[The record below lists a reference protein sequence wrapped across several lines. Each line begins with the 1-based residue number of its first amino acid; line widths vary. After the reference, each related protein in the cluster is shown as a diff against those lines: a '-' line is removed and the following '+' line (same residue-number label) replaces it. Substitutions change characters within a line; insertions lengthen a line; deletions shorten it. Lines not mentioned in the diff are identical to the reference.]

1 MVQTTT
7 TTSTRALLGTF
18 IECTKPRVILLLL
31 ITGYFGMWVA
41 NGGFPDLKLTF
52 WTMLGLYLSC
62 GGANAVNMWFD
73 SDIDSVMKRTLK
85 RPIPSGRLSRQT
97 VLAFGISLGVISFL
111 LLWATSNLLT
121 AICAQA
127 GYLFYVFIYTMW
139 LKRSTTQN
147 IVIGGAAGAVPPL
160 VGWAAV
166 TGDLSAAAWIMFLI
180 IFMWTPPH
188 FWALALYR
196 NEDYTRAK
204 VPMLPVV
211 HGEAVTKRQ
220 ILLYAILLIPT
231 TALLW
236 LTGRVGYW
244 YLGLSTVIGLVYLYS
259 CIALYREKMPEQAWA
274 KKSFK
279 WSLYYLALVF
289 AVMAFDVVG

>member
-1 MVQTTT
+1 MVQATTA
-7 TTSTRALLGTF
+7 TSLRATLGTF

-41 NGGFPDLKLTF
+41 NGSLPDLKLTF

-73 SDIDSVMKRTLK
+73 SDIDSVMKRTIK

-97 VLAFGISLGVISFL
+97 VLVFGISLGIISFL
-111 LLWATSNLLT
+111 LLWVAANLLT
-121 AICAQA
+121 AVLAQA

-147 IVIGGAAGAVPPL
+147 IVIGGVAGAVPPL

-166 TGDLSAAAWIMFLI
+166 TGTLSPAAWIMFLI

-196 NEDYTRAK
+196 NEDYTRAQ
-204 VPMLPVV
+204 VPMLPVI

-220 ILLYAILLIPT
+220 ILLYAVLLIPT

-259 CIALYREKMPEQAWA
+259 CIALFREKMPEQKWA

-279 WSLYYLALVF
+279 WSLYYLALIF
-289 AVMAFDVVG
+289 AVMAFDIVG

>member
-1 MVQTTT
+1 MVQAT
-7 TTSTRALLGTF
+7 TTSTRATLGTF
-18 IECTKPRVILLLL
+18 VELTKPRVILLLL

-41 NGGFPDLKLTF
+41 GGGFPDLKLTF

-62 GGANAVNMWFD
+62 GGANAVNQWFD

-85 RPIPSGRLSRQT
+85 RPIPSGKLSRET
-97 VLAFGISLGVISFL
+97 VLAFGIALGVISFL
-111 LLWATSNLLT
+111 LLWGTVNLLT
-121 AICAQA
+121 AVLATA

-139 LKRSTTQN
+139 LKRSTVQN

-166 TGDLSAAAWIMFLI
+166 TGDLSVAAWIMFLI

-188 FWALALYR
+188 FWALALFR

-204 VPMLPVV
+204 VPMLPVI

-220 ILLYAILLIPT
+220 ILLYAVLLIPT

-244 YLGLSTVIGLVYLYS
+244 YLGLSTVIGVAYLYS
-259 CIALYREKMPEQAWA
+259 CIALWREKAPEQKWA

-279 WSLYYLALVF
+279 WSLYYLALIF

>member
-1 MVQTTT
+1 MVQATT
-7 TTSTRALLGTF
+7 TTSTRATLGTF
-18 IECTKPRVILLLL
+18 VELTKPRVILLLL

-41 NGGFPDLKLTF
+41 YGGFPDLKLTF

-73 SDIDSVMKRTLK
+73 SDIDSVMKRTVK
-85 RPIPSGRLSRQT
+85 RPIPSGKLSRET
-97 VLAFGISLGVISFL
+97 VLIFGIALGVISFL
-111 LLWATSNLLT
+111 LLWGTVNLLT
-121 AICAQA
+121 AVLATA

-166 TGDLSAAAWIMFLI
+166 TGALSPAAWIMFLI
-180 IFMWTPPH
+180 VFMWTPPH
-188 FWALALYR
+188 FWALALFR

-204 VPMLPVV
+204 VPMLPVI

-220 ILLYAILLIPT
+220 ILLYAVLLIPT

-244 YLGLSTVIGLVYLYS
+244 YLGLSTVIGLAYLYS
-259 CIALYREKMPEQAWA
+259 CIALFRERAPEQKWA

-279 WSLYYLALVF
+279 WSLYYLALIF

>member
-1 MVQTTT
+1 MVQATTRPNL
-7 TTSTRALLGTF
+7 RAILGTF
-18 IECTKPRVILLLL
+18 IELTKPRVILLLL

-41 NGGFPDLKLTF
+41 NGSLPDLQLTF

-73 SDIDSVMKRTLK
+73 SDIDAVMKRTIK
-85 RPIPSGRLSRQT
+85 RPIPSGRLSRET
-97 VLAFGISLGVISFL
+97 VLAFGISLGIISFL
-111 LLWATSNLLT
+111 ILWLSSNLLT
-121 AICAQA
+121 ALLAQA

-166 TGDLSAAAWIMFLI
+166 TGSLSPAAWIMFLI

-196 NEDYTRAK
+196 NEDYTRAQ
-204 VPMLPVV
+204 VPMLPVI

-236 LTGRVGYW
+236 MTGRVGYW
-244 YLGLSTVIGLVYLYS
+244 YLALSTLIGIVYLYS
-259 CIALYREKMPEQAWA
+259 CIALFREKAPEQKWA

-279 WSLYYLALVF
+279 WSLYYLAAVF
-289 AVMAFDVVG
+289 AVMAFDIVG

>member
-1 MVQTTT
+1 MVQATTRP
-7 TTSTRALLGTF
+7 RATVGTF
-18 IECTKPRVILLLL
+18 IELTKPRVILLLL

-41 NGGFPDLKLTF
+41 NGGLPDLKVTF

-62 GGANAVNMWFD
+62 GGANTVNQWFD
-73 SDIDSVMKRTLK
+73 RDIDSVMKRTLK
-85 RPIPSGRLSRQT
+85 RPIPSGRLSPPT
-97 VLAFGISLGVISFL
+97 VLAFGIALGIISFVM
-111 LLWATSNLLT
+111 LWTQVNLLT
-121 AICAQA
+121 AVLAQA

-160 VGWAAV
+160 VGWAAI
-166 TGDLSAAAWIMFLI
+166 TGSLSPAAWIMFLI

-196 NEDYTRAK
+196 NEDYTRAN
-204 VPMLPVV
+204 VPMLPVI
-211 HGEAVTKRQ
+211 HGEMVTKRQ
-220 ILLYAILLIPT
+220 ILLYAVLLIPT

-236 LTGRVGYW
+236 TTGRVGMI
-244 YLGLSTVIGLVYLYS
+244 YLVGSTVVDVIYLYS
-259 CIALYREKMPEQAWA
+259 CIALFRERAPELKWA

-279 WSLYYLALVF
+279 WSLYYLTAIFAL
-289 AVMAFDVVG
+289 MAINVQR

>member
-1 MVQTTT
+1 MVQAT
-7 TTSTRALLGTF
+7 TTSTRATLGTF
-18 IECTKPRVILLLL
+18 VELTKPRVILLLL

-62 GGANAVNMWFD
+62 GGANAVNQWFD

-85 RPIPSGRLSRQT
+85 RPIPSGKLSREA
-97 VLAFGISLGVISFL
+97 VLAFGIALGVISFL
-111 LLWATSNLLT
+111 LLWGTVNLLT
-121 AICAQA
+121 AVLATA

-166 TGDLSAAAWIMFLI
+166 TGDLSTAAWIMFLI

-188 FWALALYR
+188 FWALALFR

-204 VPMLPVV
+204 VPMLPVI

-220 ILLYAILLIPT
+220 ILLYAVLLIPT

-244 YLGLSTVIGLVYLYS
+244 YLGLSTVIGVVYLYS
-259 CIALYREKMPEQAWA
+259 CIALWREKAPEQKWA

-279 WSLYYLALVF
+279 WSLYYLALIF

>member
-1 MVQTTT
+1 VVQA
-7 TTSTRALLGTF
+7 TSGTRATLGTF
-18 IECTKPRVILLLL
+18 IELTKPRVILLLL

-41 NGGFPDLKLTF
+41 NGGLPDLKVTF

-62 GGANAVNMWFD
+62 GGANAVNQWFD
-73 SDIDSVMKRTLK
+73 RDIDAVMKRTQK
-85 RPIPSGRLSRQT
+85 RPIPSGRLSPQT
-97 VLAFGISLGVISFL
+97 VLAFGIALGIISFL
-111 LLWATSNLLT
+111 LLWGTVNLLT
-121 AICAQA
+121 AVLALA

-160 VGWAAV
+160 VGWAAI

-204 VPMLPVV
+204 VPMLPVI

-231 TALLW
+231 TALLYV
-236 LTGRVGYW
+236 TGRVGVW
-244 YLGLSTVIGLVYLYS
+244 YLVLSTAIGLVYLYS
-259 CIALYREKMPEQAWA
+259 CIALLREKMPEQTWA